1 MKELAEYGFEDAERF
16 AFIEKMARYILALYT
31 KIFPK
36 MIHWRK

>member
-1 MKELAEYGFEDAERF
+1 MDELAEYGFEDAERF
-16 AFIEKMARYILALYT
+16 AFIEKWQGIFSSIY